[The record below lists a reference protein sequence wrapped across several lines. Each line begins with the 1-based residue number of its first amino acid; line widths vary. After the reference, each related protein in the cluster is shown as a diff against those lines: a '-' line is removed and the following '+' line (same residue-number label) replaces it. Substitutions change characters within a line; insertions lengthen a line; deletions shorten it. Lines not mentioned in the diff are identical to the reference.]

1 MNNRMAWLALAVA
14 LAVCTAASAQS
25 KDADIQ
31 KVLDHYQ
38 AAFNNADSKAIGA
51 LYTADAIRVGPDGQL
66 LSGRAAIEQSYAEG
80 FAGPLKGSTLTIQSG
95 RIQMVTSDVKLS
107 EGRFSAGGSG
117 SPTTGRY
124 VNTLVR
130 QGGQW
135 LLASVVTIPD
145 TASGR

>member
-1 MNNRMAWLALAVA
+1 MNRRMAWLAATVA
-14 LAVCTAASAQS
+14 LALCTLASAQN
-25 KDADIQ
+25 KDGDVQ
-31 KVLDHYQ
+31 KVLDQYQ
-38 AAFNNADSKAIGA
+38 AAFNNADPKAIGA

-66 LSGRAAIEQSYAEG
+66 LSGRAAIEQSYLEA

-95 RIQMVTSDVKLS
+95 RIQTVTADVKLI

-145 TASGR
+145 TASTR